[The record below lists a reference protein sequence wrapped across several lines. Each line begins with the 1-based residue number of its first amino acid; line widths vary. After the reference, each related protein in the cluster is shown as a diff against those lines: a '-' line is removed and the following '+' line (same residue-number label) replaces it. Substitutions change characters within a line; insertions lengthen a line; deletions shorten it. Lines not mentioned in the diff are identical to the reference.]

1 MRRPSW
7 AILAAIALLAALPA
21 ARATGAAQASP
32 SRIISLVPA
41 VTETLFA
48 IGAGPAVVGVSSF
61 DQYPPE
67 AQTRP
72 SVGALVDPDFER
84 ILFLRPDLVIA
95 YASQTDLLA
104 RLSRVRIPVFDYR
117 HSSLA
122 DVTATIRQVGAR
134 VGRAA
139 AADDLA
145 RQVERDL
152 DRVRQAAATRPR
164 RRTVLVFGREPGT
177 LRSIYASGG
186 IGFLHDLVELAGGID
201 VFADVRRENLQ
212 VSTETL
218 LQRAPDVIVEVHPAD
233 GWTPSRIAQEQD
245 VWRQLS
251 SLPAVRTGRVQI
263 IADDRLAIPGPRVA
277 ESARLIAEAI
287 AR

>member
-104 RLSRVRIPVFDYR
+104 RLSRVRIPVFEYR